1 MSKEFEAI
9 LSDVAMETLEQL
21 AFIFAASADD
31 EELISEAPCIAAK
44 VTFEGPFKGRLFMK
58 TSSRVVD
65 EITANMLGIDEDEEV
80 SSDQRCDAFR
90 ETINVICG
98 NILPEIADK
107 KAVFNIDAPEVLT
120 EADAIEATL
129 KDQGS
134 PAAVAKLDIDD
145 EACDLYLFMDE
156 S

>member
-1 MSKEFEAI
+1 MSKEFETI
-9 LSDVAMETLEQL
+9 LSDVAMDTLEQL
-21 AFIFAASADD
+21 AFVFASSNDD
-31 EELISEAPCIAAK
+31 EDLISEAPCIAVK
-44 VTFEGPFKGRLFMK
+44 VAFEGPFKGRLFMK
-58 TSSRVVD
+58 TSNQVVD
-65 EITANMLGIDEDEEV
+65 EITVNMLGIDEYEEV
-80 SSDQRCDAFR
+80 SSDQRCDAFK

-98 NILPEIADK
+98 NLLPEIADK

-120 EADAIEATL
+120 EAGDIEATL

-156 S
+156 P

>member
-44 VTFEGPFKGRLFMK
+44 VAFEGPFKGRLFMK

-65 EITANMLGIDEDEEV
+65 EITVNMLGIDEDEEV
-80 SSDQRCDAFR
+80 SSDQRCDAFK

-120 EADAIEATL
+120 EADAIETTL

-134 PAAVAKLDIDD
+134 PAAVAKLDIDY

-156 S
+156 P